1 MIARR
6 TLLTAAPALALARPA
21 LAAPSRDIAVR
32 GSKAYSE
39 SAMVMS
45 VSADGS
51 SAIALR
57 FCRFPVEGFTWL
69 WCHVLKDGVLYAFTS
84 HDLPCTADRLAGTPQ
99 ATYAAPPMDAALIRT
114 GRGAGLSDVR
124 LKAALPFHRSRT
136 APHGAGRVPGR
147 LEGRFTPTRALVA
160 PVNAGRDEVYGTFK
174 AEVVIRGR
182 SFIHEGAAKFHEQ
195 RQEAARFDTPFSYGW
210 LAGPGAASTL
220 LLGPRGASGGWQI
233 DGGEDALTDM
243 TIDPPGAKRRASWRM
258 TSGHNLSGDLTSL
271 VRYEVPIYDRQWQGS
286 FVRGTVEGRS
296 VVGVTNDW
304 TTETDIYGA
313 AAARNAGKL

>member
-6 TLLTAAPALALARPA
+6 SLLAAAPALTLARPA

-57 FCRFPVEGFTWL
+57 ICRFPVEGFTWL

-220 LLGPRGASGGWQI
+220 LLGPRGASGGRADRHDYRSAGCKTPRLLANDQWAQPVRRPHI
-233 DGGEDALTDM
+233 ARTLRSPDIRSSVAGQFRARDGGG
-243 TIDPPGAKRRASWRM
+243 PVGRRR
-258 TSGHNLSGDLTSL
+258 H
-271 VRYEVPIYDRQWQGS
+271 Q
-286 FVRGTVEGRS
+286 
-296 VVGVTNDW
+296 
-304 TTETDIYGA
+304 
-313 AAARNAGKL
+313 